1 VASAARMRVLLAVL
15 LAAFALATPAAA
27 QTGRPRSILFIGNS
41 FTFGAASP
49 VRRYRPASVVDLN
62 NDGVG
67 GVPALFRTFAEQA
80 GLNYAVSLET
90 SGGKDLAWHW
100 TERRHLIDRRWDAV
114 VMQGYSTLD
123 ATKPGDASSHIR
135 HAGLLADMFTRA
147 NPAVQVEL
155 VSTWTRADLTYRPGS
170 PWSGKPVSAMAD
182 DLAAA
187 SADAQRRHRAIDG
200 VVPVGRAWNLA
211 FASGLAD
218 PNPFDGI
225 GYGQVDLWTWDYYH
239 ASTAGYY
246 LEALVIF
253 AKVTGVD
260 PRTLGPGERA
270 ADELGLEPRLAQA
283 LQRIAWDALSRP

>member
-1 VASAARMRVLLAVL
+1 MRFPAAAVLVAALLAV
-15 LAAFALATPAAA
+15 FAPGGPAAA
-27 QTGRPRSILFIGNS
+27 QARRARTILFIGNS

-49 VRRYRPASVVDLN
+49 VRRYRPTSVVDLN
-62 NDGVG
+62 GDGVG

-80 GLNYAVSLET
+80 GLDYAVSLET

-100 TERRHLIDRRWDAV
+100 TERRHLLDRRWDAV

-123 ATKPGDASSHIR
+123 AKKPGDAANHIR

-155 VSTWTRADLTYRPGS
+155 VSTWSRADLVYRSGS
-170 PWSGKPVSAMAD
+170 PWSGKPVAAMAD

-187 SADAQRRHRAIDG
+187 SAEAVRRHHAIDG

-225 GYGQVDLWTWDYYH
+225 GYGQVDLWTWDHYH

-246 LEALVIF
+246 LEALVVF

-260 PRTLGPGERA
+260 PRTLGAGERA
-270 ADELGLEPRLAQA
+270 ADELGLQPQLAQA